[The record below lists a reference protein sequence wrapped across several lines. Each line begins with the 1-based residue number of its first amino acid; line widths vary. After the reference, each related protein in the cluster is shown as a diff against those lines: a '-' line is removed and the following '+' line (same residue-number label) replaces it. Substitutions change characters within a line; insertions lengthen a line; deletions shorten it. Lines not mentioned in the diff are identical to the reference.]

1 MRKYLLPNE
10 GNFYKANLHC
20 HTTLSDARLAVDE
33 IKKIYKERG
42 YSIVAFSDHDL
53 LFSHYDKLLDEDF
66 LPITSYEISVNSM
79 GEPFPYKKA
88 LHMNLFAKD
97 PYNVTMPFYQLS
109 SIEWLLSIGTNKL
122 TQEMLDNIKIGGIID
137 EKEGQLYTAKV
148 NNIIRTANEMG
159 FLVTLNHPNWSL
171 LNTSDCLAFE
181 GLWAMEVYNHGCFSL
196 TGFPDDDRVYD
207 EILRSG
213 RKIFVTA
220 TDDNH
225 NTLPLD
231 DPRSDS
237 FGGWTMIKSKS
248 LDYASV
254 IEAMEQGNFYAS
266 QGPEIKELYFEDGQ
280 IHIECSEAREICM
293 NVLTREGHR
302 VASNN
307 CDLTSADFKVSDS
320 LHGYVRFKVI
330 DKQGKAAWT
339 NPYYVKD
346 LMEVKDYRM
355 AII

>member
-1 MRKYLLPNE
+1 MRKYLLPQS

-20 HTTLSDARLAVDE
+20 HSVLSDANLSVDE
-33 IKKIYKERG
+33 IKRIYKEKG
-42 YSIVAFSDHDL
+42 YAIVAFTDHDV
-53 LFSHYDKLLDEDF
+53 LFSHYEKLTDKDF
-66 LPITSYEISVNSM
+66 LALTGYEISVNCYP
-79 GEPFPYKKA
+79 EPFQYKKA

-97 PYNVTMPFYQLS
+97 PLNLKQPFFNEN
-109 SIEWLLSIGTNKL
+109 SIEWLLGISKAL
-122 TQEMLDNIKIGGIID
+122 TPEMLSEIKVDGIID
-137 EKEGQLYTAKV
+137 EGEEQLYTAKV
-148 NNIIRTANEMG
+148 NAIIKTANEKG

-171 LNTSDCLAFE
+171 LNASDCIAYE

-225 NTLPLD
+225 NGLPLD

-237 FGGWTMIKSKS
+237 FGGFTMIKADS
-248 LDYASV
+248 LDYAA
-254 IEAMEQGNFYAS
+254 IIDAMEKGNFYAS
-266 QGPEIKELYFEDGQ
+266 QGPEIKELYFQDGK
-280 IHIECSEAREICM
+280 IHIECSEVRDICM
-293 NVLTREGHR
+293 CALTRQGMRYGSH
-302 VASNN
+302 NG
-307 CDLTSADFKVSDS
+307 DLTSADFEISDS

-330 DKQGKAAWT
+330 DKHGKAAWT

-346 LMEVKDYRM
+346 LMEVKDHRV
-355 AII
+355 AIL

>member
-1 MRKYLLPNE
+1 MK
-10 GNFYKANLHC
+10 
-20 HTTLSDARLAVDE
+20 VD
-33 IKKIYKERG
+33 
-42 YSIVAFSDHDL
+42 
-53 LFSHYDKLLDEDF
+53 
-66 LPITSYEISVNSM
+66 
-79 GEPFPYKKA
+79 
-88 LHMNLFAKD
+88 
-97 PYNVTMPFYQLS
+97 
-109 SIEWLLSIGTNKL
+109 
-122 TQEMLDNIKIGGIID
+122 GIID
-137 EKEGQLYTAKV
+137 EGEHQLYTAKV
-148 NNIIRTANEMG
+148 NEIIRTANEKG

-171 LNTSDCLAFE
+171 LTCSDCIKYE

-225 NTLPLD
+225 NWEPFD

-237 FGGWTMIKSKS
+237 FGGWTMIKAEK

-254 IEAMEQGNFYAS
+254 IEAMEKGNFYAT
-266 QGPEIKELYFEDGQ
+266 QGPEIKELYFEDGY
-280 IHIECSEAREICM
+280 IHIECSEAREICL
-293 NVLTREGHR
+293 NSLTRECMR
-302 VASNN
+302 VGSND
-307 CDLTSADFKVSDS
+307 CTLTSADFKISDS

-330 DKQGKAAWT
+330 DKYGKAAWT

-346 LMEVKDYRM
+346 LMEVKDNRI